1 MDKINTV
8 ADLAALFKLHKI
20 SVSYVIDYL
29 EESITVDTLYIELI
43 REIIDRCELE
53 RNCDAIAAK
62 IAFKNSLKQFGLKY
76 KLWDFGIT
84 GRALEEEKIRCV
96 AKFLMVLEISPDMFL
111 TMDN

>member
-1 MDKINTV
+1 MEKINTV
-8 ADLAALFKLHKI
+8 ADLAALFRLHKI

-29 EESITVDTLYIELI
+29 EESITVDTMYVELI
-43 REIIDRCELE
+43 REIMDRWEWQ

-62 IAFKNSLKQFGLKY
+62 IAFKNSLKQFGHRY

-84 GRALEEEKIRCV
+84 GHALEEERIRSV
-96 AKFLMVLEISPDMFL
+96 AKFLMVLDISPDMFL